1 LRAFMDALGIERA
14 IVGGSSLGGMVTAQ
28 FAVDYPERASA
39 LIVGHTIPY
48 LWDLAVEWIDGLVE
62 AARSGRTS
70 IDVQPR
76 SYPWEESGPPTTNPA
91 FAQSEIA
98 RLVASVGTGVGRNV
112 ESVLK
117 MHEAIR
123 GWDQRP
129 RYEDLHALR
138 VPALVIVGANEPQ
151 KTIELAYEWHQQIPG
166 AEFVILRDTYHAAPR
181 ENPLVWNRTVHDFL
195 RRNGL

>member
-1 LRAFMDALGIERA
+1 M
-14 IVGGSSLGGMVTAQ
+14 
-28 FAVDYPERASA
+28 
-39 LIVGHTIPY
+39 
-48 LWDLAVEWIDGLVE
+48 EWIDGLVE